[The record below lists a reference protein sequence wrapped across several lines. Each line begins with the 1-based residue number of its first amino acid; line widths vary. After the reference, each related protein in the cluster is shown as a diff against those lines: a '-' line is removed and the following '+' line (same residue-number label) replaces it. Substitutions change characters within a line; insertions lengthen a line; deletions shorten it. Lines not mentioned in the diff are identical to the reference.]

1 MNQLVYLIL
10 IFIVAFLLSLFFMI
24 NKNRGPIVKLILI
37 IIFSL
42 IFSYACYLYNYFIF
56 NEYVILDILYSVY
69 IAYIV
74 KIRVNKRL
82 NKRIKCKDK

>member
-1 MNQLVYLIL
+1 M
-10 IFIVAFLLSLFFMI
+10 
-24 NKNRGPIVKLILI
+24 I

-42 IFSYACYLYNYFIF
+42 IFSYVCYLYNCFIF

-74 KIRVNKRL
+74 KIRVNKKL
-82 NKRIKCKDK
+82 MKQKPM

>member
-1 MNQLVYLIL
+1 MSQLVYLML
-10 IFIVAFLLSLFFMI
+10 IFIISFILSLIFMF
-24 NKNRGPIVKLILI
+24 NKRRGPVIKLLMI

-42 IFSYACYLYNYFIF
+42 IFSYVCYLYNCFIF

-74 KIRVNKRL
+74 KIRVNKKL
-82 NKRIKCKDK
+82 MKQKPM

>member
-1 MNQLVYLIL
+1 MSQLVYLML
-10 IFIVAFLLSLFFMI
+10 IFIISFILSLIFMF
-24 NKNRGPIVKLILI
+24 NKRRGPIVKLLMI

-42 IFSYACYLYNYFIF
+42 IFSYVCYLYNCFIF

-74 KIRVNKRL
+74 KIRVNKKL
-82 NKRIKCKDK
+82 MKQKSM